1 MTEAQKDH
9 QGWIMGRTETFLE
22 PFFQAF
28 NDADLM
34 DARLIEW
41 AEVLSPLS
49 AHAINAA
56 MVDYHRNGPRSVK
69 GKLLKPAVGDI
80 YALGAKL
87 EPPKGGGPKFDR
99 AASFAERYK
108 KEGVPPF
115 YFKDDRLM
123 AEILDRNLL
132 PVEELKRQGAFIPA
146 RHDPA
151 KATESKDA

>member
-1 MTEAQKDH
+1 
-9 QGWIMGRTETFLE
+9 MGRTETFLE

-41 AEVLSPLS
+41 AEVLLPLS

-56 MVDYHRNGPRSVK
+56 MVDYHRNGPRSGK

-87 EPPKGGGPKFDR
+87 EPPKGGAEKFDR
-99 AASFAERYK
+99 AANFADRYK
-108 KEGVPPF
+108 RGEGVPPF

-151 KATESKDA
+151 KATERKDA